1 MGKRMHGVG
10 VTVVNFLSEWCEVD
24 VSRDGFI
31 YHQEY
36 ERGIPCGPVE
46 KVGKQEPCGV
56 TNYISNVSSVFGLS
70 KSARALT

>member
-1 MGKRMHGVG
+1 MIYGIIVPMTESTEQFAIVPGVG

-36 ERGIPCGPVE
+36 ERGIVFTNKYGTMTMLFSPH
-46 KVGKQEPCGV
+46 GV
-56 TNYISNVSSVFGLS
+56 Q
-70 KSARALT
+70 A